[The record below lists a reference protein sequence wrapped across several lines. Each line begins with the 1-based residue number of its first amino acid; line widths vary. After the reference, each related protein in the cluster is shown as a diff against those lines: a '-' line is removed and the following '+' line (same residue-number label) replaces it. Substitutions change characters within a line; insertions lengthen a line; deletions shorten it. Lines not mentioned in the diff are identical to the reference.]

1 MKNRTDLWGLPIRFA
16 KGVGPRRA
24 LFLEKLGVKTIEEAL
39 WFIPWR
45 YEDWSVIVPIGRL
58 EAEMQVTVEGTV
70 SSCRVRRTSR
80 KGMIILTICI
90 DDGTGTLEAVFFNQ
104 PFLEQVFKPGTRVR
118 FRGEAV
124 IKSTGFSAIQMQS
137 PQHEIIHSVGD
148 HSTKPTSLIPVYH
161 ETKGL
166 SSRQIRRIVKGLW
179 DQYGQSI
186 EEILPLDFIHEL
198 HLPSLKDSISELH
211 FPENPDSLNQLN
223 EGTTPWHQR
232 MAFEEL
238 LLLQL
243 ALALRRHN
251 GKMVQD
257 GIVFSTSRPL
267 IEKYRTLLPFPLT
280 SSQERVIREITKDMH
295 STQSMNRLLQGDVG
309 SGKTLVALQAMI
321 MAVGSGYQ
329 AALMAPTEVLSEQ
342 HFFTIEPYLKQ
353 LGITT
358 VLLKGGQSVGKR
370 IRTLG
375 ELASGD
381 VQVVV
386 GTHALLQPE
395 VVFSKLGLVVVD
407 EQHKFGVVQRAQL
420 KKKGIKPPDVL
431 VMTATPI
438 PRTLAMTV
446 YGDLDV
452 SVIDE
457 LPPGRKPVQTLL
469 FHEGDRIRAY
479 DHVRR
484 EIKAGRQAYIV
495 YPLVEPSEKVDL
507 HAAVQAAELLQREEF
522 PELNIGLLHGRMK
535 SKEKQAIMS
544 AFKEGDIHILVA
556 TTVIEVGVD
565 VPNATVIVI
574 EHAERFGL
582 AQLHQLRGRVGRGKE
597 QALCLLV
604 RSNTKSIVG
613 DNASSTRPQLPFSSN
628 ASASGNGTNSEAC
641 EEGQY
646 ENRRLKVFVQCHDG
660 FALAEEDLKIRG
672 PGNVLGVQQWGAVDF
687 RVAQL
692 LRDHHLMVE
701 SKRMASQCIAQD
713 SGLNSLKFQALKS
726 AVLRK
731 WGKTFELGSIG

>member
-1 MKNRTDLWGLPIRFA
+1 M
-16 KGVGPRRA
+16 
-24 LFLEKLGVKTIEEAL
+24 
-39 WFIPWR
+39 
-45 YEDWSVIVPIGRL
+45 
-58 EAEMQVTVEGTV
+58 
-70 SSCRVRRTSR
+70 TS
-80 KGMIILTICI
+80 M
-90 DDGTGTLEAVFFNQ
+90 E
-104 PFLEQVFKPGTRVR
+104 
-118 FRGEAV
+118 
-124 IKSTGFSAIQMQS
+124 
-137 PQHEIIHSVGD
+137 
-148 HSTKPTSLIPVYH
+148 
-161 ETKGL
+161 
-166 SSRQIRRIVKGLW
+166 
-179 DQYGQSI
+179 QSI
-186 EEILPLDFIHEL
+186 EEILPLEFVNEL
-198 HLPSLKDSISELH
+198 QLPSLKDAISELH
-211 FPENPDSLNQLN
+211 FPQSPESLDQLN
-223 EGTTPWHQR
+223 EGTTCWHQR

-238 LLLQL
+238 LLLQS

-251 GKMVQD
+251 NSKTEQG
-257 GIVFSTSRPL
+257 GIAFSTSNPL
-267 IEKYRTLLPFPLT
+267 IKKYRTLLPFTLT
-280 SSQERVIREITKDMH
+280 PSQETVIQEISKDMH

-321 MAVGSGYQ
+321 IAVGSGYQ

-342 HFFTIEPYLKQ
+342 HFFTIEPYLKK
-353 LGITT
+353 LGLTM
-358 VLLKGGQSVGKR
+358 VLLKGGQSAR
-370 IRTLG
+370 ERARTL
-375 ELASGD
+375 EQLASGEA
-381 VQVVV
+381 QVVV
-386 GTHALLQPE
+386 GTHALLQAE

-420 KKKGIKPPDVL
+420 RKKGIKSPDVL

-479 DHVRR
+479 DYVKR
-484 EIKAGRQAYIV
+484 EVKAGRQAYIV
-495 YPLVEPSEKVDL
+495 YPLVETSEKFDL
-507 HAAVQAAELLQREEF
+507 QAAVQAAELLQREKF

-535 SKEKQAIMS
+535 SKEKQAIMN

-604 RSNTKSIVG
+604 RSNKKSIVG
-613 DNASSTRPQLPFSSN
+613 DYTTSTHPQLPFSSN
-628 ASASGNGTNSEAC
+628 TSSSPGNSTNSELW
-641 EEGQY
+641 EEVQY
-646 ENRRLKVFVQCHDG
+646 ENRRLKVFAQCTDG

-672 PGNVLGVQQWGAVDF
+672 PGNVLGVQQWGSVDF

-692 LRDHHLMVE
+692 LRDHHLMVQA
-701 SKRMASQCIAQD
+701 KRMANQCVARD
-713 SGLNSLKFQALKS
+713 PGLNSLKFQALKS

-731 WGKTFELGSIG
+731 WGKTFELGAIG